1 MLFGNKEKQRQK
13 QEAEEAARL
22 DAEYEA
28 KYKTKQEK
36 KRVEKLIADVDKSM
50 EQMVARAAS
59 AKAEGYTE
67 IYRQCILLIK
77 TAKAR
82 KKQAKM
88 FLFQMEAMEQMQ
100 ELSKSSNELL
110 GSMNTIM
117 TSLGKLSLDKTVMMN
132 TQKDFAATQRELNR
146 QSASLDQFL
155 SGMEMHIDDSD
166 MDTDQFSD
174 SAIEEEIDSFMLGK
188 QINASTVSSTGGG
201 NGKSELDDIAKQ
213 LSTY

>member
-1 MLFGNKEKQRQK
+1 MFFGNKEKEKQRK
-13 QEAEEAARL
+13 EAEEAARME
-22 DAEYEA
+22 AEYEA

-36 KRVEKLIADVDKSM
+36 KRVEKLIADVDKSLD
-50 EQMVARAAS
+50 QMMTRAAN

-77 TAKAR
+77 TARAR

-100 ELSKSSNELL
+100 ELSKSSSELL

-132 TQKDFAATQRELNR
+132 TQKDFVATQRELDK
-146 QSASLDQFL
+146 QSANLDQFL

-174 SAIEEEIDSFMLGK
+174 ASIEEEIDAYMMGNK
-188 QINASTVSSTGGG
+188 INNATVSSGNGGG
-201 NGKSELDDIAKQ
+201 AKSELDDIAKQ
-213 LSTY
+213 LSAF